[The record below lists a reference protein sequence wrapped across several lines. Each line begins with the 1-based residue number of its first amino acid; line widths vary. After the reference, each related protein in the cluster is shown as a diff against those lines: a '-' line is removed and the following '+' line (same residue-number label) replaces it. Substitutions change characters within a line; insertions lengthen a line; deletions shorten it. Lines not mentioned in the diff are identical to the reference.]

1 MSATLLYWF
10 SVSILISYVSAGCY
24 QKRLCCPNKNNS
36 CTALDDG
43 VSHIPAIAATLR
55 RFDLPLIN
63 DKDFV
68 DPEEISKNSKRK
80 PKRIPKQL
88 RFGLE
93 AFSKKQPKPVYEHIG
108 GSKSAEI
115 HYVNKELPYTVVYD
129 EDSSNPEQTIT
140 NKPTTNQY
148 KPISNL
154 KFSSCYCDEYCVKYG
169 DCCADYVLT
178 CNVRDCVV
186 ENWSQWSDC
195 IPDNRV
201 RRCGSGIQT
210 RVRRVISEAIG
221 GGQQCPSLTEKK
233 TCFKHCPRRA
243 SRYAKTAALLLDYK
257 YHEIGEREI
266 DFNHR
271 YVHKDLNKND
281 LSFYCVKY
289 KLEWINRNCI
299 DPRFKPKLYKGNV
312 ICAECQPDSQLH
324 QPDARC
330 ALDLDDGDTGFWKL
344 LGSRSCNGIWTRQL
358 RVDNCRCGK
367 QFNASDSF
375 LFV

>member
-88 RFGLE
+88 R
-93 AFSKKQPKPVYEHIG
+93 
-108 GSKSAEI
+108 
-115 HYVNKELPYTVVYD
+115 
-129 EDSSNPEQTIT
+129 SNPEQTIT

-243 SRYAKTAALLLDYK
+243 SRCMYTLLLLRCSQ
-257 YHEIGEREI
+257 I
-266 DFNHR
+266 FN
-271 YVHKDLNKND
+271 LNKND